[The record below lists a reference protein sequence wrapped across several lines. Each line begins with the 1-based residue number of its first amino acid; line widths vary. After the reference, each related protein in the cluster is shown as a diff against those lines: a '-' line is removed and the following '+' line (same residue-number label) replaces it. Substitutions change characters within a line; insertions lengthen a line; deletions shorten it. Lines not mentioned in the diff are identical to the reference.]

1 MQGVAEVMLS
11 MPFSWLLAGVLRK
24 VVQVSL
30 WRNAVEQMRGEGGV
44 GQGEG
49 EVWEWTYLQC
59 CTHVAFDRACT

>member
-49 EVWEWTYLQC
+49 KVWEWT
-59 CTHVAFDRACT
+59 